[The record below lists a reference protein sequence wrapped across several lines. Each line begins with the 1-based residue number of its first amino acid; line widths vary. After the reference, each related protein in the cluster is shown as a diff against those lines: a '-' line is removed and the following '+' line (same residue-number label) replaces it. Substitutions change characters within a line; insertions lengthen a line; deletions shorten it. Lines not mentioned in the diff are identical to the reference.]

1 MFRIVDVG
9 RDRHL
14 VRWELHEEGF
24 QSRVNDRWKTVFVY
38 QDVKIV
44 TSLSFT
50 LVDQDTDVVDTTK
63 AFGLFEVTAALDS
76 VKKLIIRHSLHN
88 ARSFS
93 R

>member
-1 MFRIVDVG
+1 M
-9 RDRHL
+9 
-14 VRWELHEEGF
+14 
-24 QSRVNDRWKTVFVY
+24 FVY

-44 TSLSFT
+44 ASLSFT

-63 AFGLFEVTAALDS
+63 AFGLFEVTTALDS

-88 ARSFS
+88 ACSFS